1 MKRMKSILCLL
12 LAAALLLLGGCA
24 SNAPSLT
31 DKAVPPTVPTK
42 AASVSQA
49 QVGQVVEMGR
59 YEQDNNTGNGAEPI
73 LWLVIQKE
81 ENRALA
87 VSLYGLDNRAYHETD
102 DNDVTWETCSM
113 RAWLNGAFLNETFSA
128 EEKATIVE
136 SELKNPENP
145 GTDVSGGNDTVD
157 RVFLLSIGEV
167 NQYMPN
173 THETE
178 TSAYRAVWPTDYALA
193 QGAFQDCN
201 TGNAYAWLRAPGRFA
216 DMAARIN
223 TVGEM
228 DFVGSSANH
237 DACVVRPAVW
247 VSF

>member
-1 MKRMKSILCLL
+1 MKRMKSILCVL
-12 LAAALLLLGGCA
+12 LAATLLLLGGCA
-24 SNAPSLT
+24 AETPTLT
-31 DKAVPPTVPTK
+31 DSAVPPTVPTK
-42 AASVSQA
+42 AASFAEA
-49 QVGQVVEMGR
+49 QVGQVVEMGH
-59 YEQDNNTGNGAEPI
+59 YEQDNVTDNGAELI
-73 LWLVIQKE
+73 LWLVIQKA
-81 ENRALA
+81 ENRALV

-102 DNDVTWETCSM
+102 DNDVTWETCSL
-113 RAWLNGAFLNETFSA
+113 RTWLNGAFVNSTFTDA
-128 EEKATIVE
+128 EKAVIVE
-136 SELKNPENP
+136 AAITNPENP

-157 RVFLLSIGEV
+157 RIFLLSIGEV

-173 THETE
+173 THDTE
-178 TSAYRAVWPTDYALA
+178 TTAYRAVWPTAYALA

-237 DACVVRPAVW
+237 DTCVVRPAMW